1 MSCWSAVGAVVGG
14 GLGFVLGGPAGA
26 AIGAG
31 VLGSSGANMDA
42 ANANQDI
49 AMAQMQMAQ
58 QVLAQQQADRNT
70 ALGIAKPSPTELA
83 MIQQQ
88 QIMGYNS
95 LSGQLTALKGQEQL
109 LNSVDPALRSAG
121 EQAYQLL
128 QGKQAAAVAPLQ
140 EQLGRQRTALE
151 SQLRSQLG
159 SGYETSSA
167 GMAALSRFDNDA
179 AMTTSQ
185 VQQQT
190 LQNFLGLSASV
201 RPNLQQGI
209 QSAYSS
215 ADAMF
220 QSSLAAQ
227 QNISGRQ
234 VAAYNQMSP
243 NYQNV
248 INTAGAPYVGAL
260 GQANAIGG
268 IFSSAA
274 GLGGTMLG
282 YQMQGQQLQGIFGS
296 RTGGM
301 PGIPGSTAPSMVPQ
315 SYQSPNFGT
324 IR

>member
-1 MSCWSAVGAVVGG
+1 MSCWSGVGAVLGGVGG
-14 GLGFVLGGPAGA
+14 FILGGPAGA

-31 VLGSSGANMDA
+31 VLGSSGASVDA
-42 ANANQDI
+42 ANANQNI

-58 QVLAQQQADRNT
+58 QVLAQQQQDRQT
-70 ALGIAKPSPTELA
+70 ALGLAKPSMQELA

-88 QIMGYNS
+88 QQMGYQS
-95 LSGQLTALKGQEQL
+95 LTGQLTALKGQEQL

-140 EQLGRQRTALE
+140 EQLSRQRAALQ
-151 SQLRSQLG
+151 SNLRAQLG

-190 LQNFLGLSASV
+190 LQSFLGLSASV

-215 ADAMF
+215 SDAMY
-220 QSSLAAQ
+220 QSALAAQ
-227 QNISGRQ
+227 QNIQGRE
-234 VAAYNQMSP
+234 VAAYNQMAP

-248 INTAGAPYVGAL
+248 ISTAGAPYIGQLGTANAL
-260 GQANAIGG
+260 GNIFSGAAGVGG
-268 IFSSAA
+268 I
-274 GLGGTMLG
+274 MLG
-282 YQMQGQQLQGIFGS
+282 NQLQGQQIAAAVPK
-296 RTGGM
+296 GG
-301 PGIPGSTAPSMVPQ
+301 GGFTYSPGSQVPT